1 VLIVKNP
8 CLMPSGFGQSYTV
21 MVPPGYG
28 LNVFRRLIYSGCK
41 AIGHKEYLSIM
52 LECGKPVFP
61 EDYP

>member
-1 VLIVKNP
+1 
-8 CLMPSGFGQSYTV
+8 

-61 EDYP
+61 EDYPQTKIGMEHH